1 MDTPV
6 FEEHFL
12 KWRGA
17 QALKWNKAYI
27 KKFPADDC
35 EDT

>member
-12 KWRGA
+12 KWGA